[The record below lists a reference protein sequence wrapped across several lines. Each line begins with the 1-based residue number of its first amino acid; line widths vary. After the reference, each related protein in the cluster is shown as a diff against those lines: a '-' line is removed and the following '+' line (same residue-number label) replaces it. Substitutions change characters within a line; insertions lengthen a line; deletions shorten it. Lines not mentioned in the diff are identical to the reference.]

1 MKKLFIQLCAVALPV
16 FSGRHMGFLSS
27 GRLQSFRF
35 PSGLLPGE
43 FYLVIAT
50 FSDSLCLPVFSLTAT
65 ATPQSIMQKIADT
78 GKLANWQE
86 TSGNA
91 GIPAALCLKSARN
104 ATLKTTGN
112 IAEGL

>member
-1 MKKLFIQLCAVALPV
+1 MKKLFIQLCAVA
-16 FSGRHMGFLSS
+16 
-27 GRLQSFRF
+27 
-35 PSGLLPGE
+35 
-43 FYLVIAT
+43 
-50 FSDSLCLPVFSLTAT
+50 LPVFSLTAT

-112 IAEGL
+112 IAEGPTLYGWMSYNEAWDKNQGRDRKSVV

>member
-1 MKKLFIQLCAVALPV
+1 MKKLFIQLCAVA
-16 FSGRHMGFLSS
+16 
-27 GRLQSFRF
+27 
-35 PSGLLPGE
+35 
-43 FYLVIAT
+43 
-50 FSDSLCLPVFSLTAT
+50 LPVFSLTAT

-104 ATLKTTGN
+104 ATLKQQATLPKAPPFTDGCR
-112 IAEGL
+112 ITKPGIKTKAATMASTHSLPPPTQVSAKC